1 MDAPWR
7 MRLIGRTI
15 SDGAVV
21 SDLLLNP
28 DVNGINQD
36 IPTTADRIRATV
48 FWHEPNIE
56 DAATAWATISSSL
69 CNDDGFCYSSGNSGD
84 PRQRHRIGNV
94 TGGKKW
100 WLKLSGLDVPASAD
114 TNYHF
119 GLDERMVHVAV
130 YWEDEARDD
139 ADGPAVD
146 IQ

>member
-1 MDAPWR
+1 LHDPTVPGALQR
-7 MRLIGRTI
+7 GVSA
-15 SDGAVV
+15 SD
-21 SDLLLNP
+21 
-28 DVNGINQD
+28 
-36 IPTTADRIRATV
+36 T
-48 FWHEPNIE
+48 NIE
-56 DAATAWATISSSL
+56 DAAADWATISSAL

-94 TGGKKW
+94 TGGKTW
-100 WLKLSGLDVPASAD
+100 WLELRGFDVPPSAD

-139 ADGPAVD
+139 ADGPTAD